1 MWFETWL
8 YQLPSAYPET
18 ADGQEDKNFLGKAA
32 DKPERHTRSD
42 WIHHM
47 LEDQRIFYTCF
58 YLAMPGYNMPALPC
72 GKQGLITPPGIE
84 PGPPA
89 LGMWS
94 LSHWI
99 PREVLPASTHQ
110 RLGVAED
117 VVLQE
122 LVQRGEEAVLDE
134 CPDDQLVQVMLRH
147 RQALPLSYRPETP
160 CAEARGCST

>member
-18 ADGQEDKNFLGKAA
+18 AGGQEDKNFLGKAA
-32 DKPERHTRSD
+32 DKPERHTFRLDSQYVGRSKYFFILVFI
-42 WIHHM
+42 W
-47 LEDQRIFYTCF
+47 LCQV
-58 YLAMPGYNMPALPC
+58 LSYNMPTLTC
-72 GKQGLITPPGIE
+72 GKQGLVTPPGIE

-89 LGMWS
+89 LGTQS

-99 PREVLPASTHQ
+99 PREVPLAGTHQ
-110 RLGVAED
+110 RLGVADD

-134 CPDDQLVQVMLRH
+134 RPDDQLVQVMLRQTDNATQLQT
-147 RQALPLSYRPETP
+147 RDAV
-160 CAEARGCST
+160 CRGPQLL